1 MREAGLKLSAG
12 DTTEVELQHLPTA
25 VLVRR
30 LVKER
35 VRPHLS
41 RLVVAIICM
50 AIVAGVTAANAW
62 LVKPVLDEVFAAKN
76 AALLYWIPG
85 AVLTLAIIKGAAGY
99 LEAVQMEYVGQRMVA
114 DLQVGMFN
122 RIIGADLAFF
132 SRNPTG
138 RLISR
143 FTNDANLLRH
153 TVVRSLTGLVKDTMM
168 LSFLVALM
176 FYQNFTLAFIAFV
189 VFPLAIWPIVR
200 IGKRMRRVS
209 ADTQTQMAELTTL
222 LDETF
227 QGSRVVK
234 AYGMEEYE
242 TNRVDRIVEGVFQ
255 LLYKAAKVRSI
266 SRPVMES
273 LGGIAVAV
281 IILYGGNQVIQGTTT
296 TGTFFSFITA
306 MLLAYQP
313 LKNIANLNSN
323 LQEGLAA
330 AQRVFLMLDIEPEIT
345 ERPDA
350 RTLEVTDGAI
360 AFDGVSF
367 RYNDKIAALEAITLN
382 ITAGETVALVGPSGA
397 GKTTIMNLIPRFYDV
412 GDGEIRIDGVDLRD
426 VTLES
431 LRANIA
437 LVSQEITLFD
447 DTVRANIA
455 YGRPSAT
462 EPEIFEAARNAGA
475 DDFIRALPDGYDTHV
490 GGRGLNLS
498 GGQRQRLAI
507 ARAMLK
513 DAPILLLDEATSALD
528 TESERHVQAA
538 LNRLKKGRTTLVIA
552 HRLSTVTDADR
563 ICVMEAGRIIEA
575 GNHDELLAQNGAY
588 ARLYSL
594 QFTNPSDQQTSVQQT
609 PAQPTPAQPT
619 GA

>member
-1 MREAGLKLSAG
+1 
-12 DTTEVELQHLPTA
+12 
-25 VLVRR
+25 VRR
-30 LVKER
+30 LVNER

-41 RLVVAIICM
+41 RLVIAIVCM

-62 LVKPVLDEVFAAKN
+62 LVKPVLDEVFAARDTT
-76 AALLYWIPG
+76 LLYLIPG
-85 AVLTLAIIKGAAGY
+85 AVLALALIKGAAGY
-99 LEAVQMEYVGQRMVA
+99 IEAVQMEYVGQRMVA
-114 DLQVGMFN
+114 DLQISMFQQ
-122 RIIGADLAFF
+122 IIGADLAFF

-153 TVVRSLTGLVKDTMM
+153 TVVRSLTGLVKDSLM
-168 LSFLVALM
+168 LSFLMALM
-176 FYQNFTLAFIAFV
+176 FYQNFTLALVAFV

-200 IGKRMRRVS
+200 IGRRMRRVS

-234 AYGMEEYE
+234 AYGMEDYE
-242 TNRVDRIVEGVFQ
+242 TRRVDRIVEGVFQ
-255 LLYKAAKVRSI
+255 LIYKAAKVRSI
-266 SRPVMES
+266 SRPVMET
-273 LGGIAVAV
+273 LGGIAVAT
-281 IILYGGNQVIQGTTT
+281 IILYGGGQVIAGTTT

-313 LKNIANLNSN
+313 LKNIANMNSN

-330 AQRVFLMLDIEPEIT
+330 AQRVFMMLDTEPEIID
-345 ERPDA
+345 RADA
-350 RTLEVTDGAI
+350 RTLEITGGAI
-360 AFDGVSF
+360 SFDQVSF
-367 RYNDKIAALEAITLN
+367 RYNDDISALDGITLD
-382 ITAGETVALVGPSGA
+382 IAAGETVALVGPSGA
-397 GKTTIMNLIPRFYDV
+397 GKTTVMNLIPRFYDV
-412 GDGEIRIDGVDLRD
+412 DRGAVRLDGIDIRD
-426 VTLES
+426 VTLAS

-455 YGRPSAT
+455 YGRSTAT
-462 EPEIFEAARNAGA
+462 EPEIVEAARNAGA
-475 DDFIRALPDGYDTHV
+475 DEFIRALPNGYDTHV

-538 LNRLKKGRTTLVIA
+538 LARLKKGRTTLVIA

-563 ICVMEAGRIIEA
+563 ICVMEAGRIIES
-575 GNHDELLAQNGAY
+575 GGHDELLACEGAY
-588 ARLYSL
+588 ARLYAL
-594 QFTNPSDQQTSVQQT
+594 QFSDRPGAM
-609 PAQPTPAQPT
+609 PARRAKV
-619 GA
+619 

>member
-1 MREAGLKLSAG
+1 M
-12 DTTEVELQHLPTA
+12 
-25 VLVRR
+25 RR

-35 VRPHLS
+35 IRPHLS
-41 RLVVAIICM
+41 RLVIAIICM

-62 LVKPVLDEVFAAKN
+62 LVKPVLDEVFEAKN
-76 AALLYWIPG
+76 AALLYLIPG
-85 AVLTLAIIKGAAGY
+85 AVLALALIKGAAGY

-132 SRNPTG
+132 SRNPVG

-153 TVVRSLTGLVKDTMM
+153 TVVRSLTGLVKDSMM
-168 LSFLVALM
+168 LTFLVALM
-176 FYQNFTLAFIAFV
+176 FYQNATLAFIAFV

-234 AYGMEEYE
+234 AYGMEDYE
-242 TNRVDRIVEGVFQ
+242 TQRVDRIVDGVFR

-266 SRPVMES
+266 SRPVMET
-273 LGGIAVAV
+273 LGGVAIAV
-281 IILYGGNQVIQGTTT
+281 IILYGGSQVIQGTTT

-330 AQRVFLMLDIEPEIT
+330 AQRVFRMLDIESEIT
-345 ERPDA
+345 DREDA
-350 RTLEVTDGAI
+350 SALDIDGGKI
-360 AFDGVSF
+360 SFEGVSF
-367 RYNDKIAALEAITLN
+367 RYSDEIAALDN
-382 ITAGETVALVGPSGA
+382 ISLDIAAGETVALVGPSGA
-397 GKTTIMNLIPRFYDV
+397 GKTTVMNLIPRFYDIGHGV
-412 GDGEIRIDGVDLRD
+412 VRIDGTDLRD
-426 VTLES
+426 VTLKS

-455 YGRPSAT
+455 YGRPSAS
-462 EPEIFEAARNAGA
+462 EEEIFEAARNAGA
-475 DDFIRALPDGYDTHV
+475 DDFIRALPNGYETHV

-538 LNRLKKGRTTLVIA
+538 LTRLKEGRTTLVIA

-563 ICVMEAGRIIEA
+563 ICVMEAGRIIES
-575 GNHDELLAQNGAY
+575 GSHTELLAQKGAY

-594 QFTNPSDQQTSVQQT
+594 QFTEPASV
-609 PAQPTPAQPT
+609 QPT

>member
-1 MREAGLKLSAG
+1 MREVRLKQSAG
-12 DTTEVELQHLPTA
+12 KSTEDEPQHLPSS

-35 VRPHLS
+35 IRPHRS
-41 RLVVAIICM
+41 RLAVAIICM
-50 AIVAGVTAANAW
+50 AIVAAVTAANAW

-76 AALLYWIPG
+76 VALLYWIPG
-85 AVLTLAIIKGAAGY
+85 AVFGLALIKGFAGY
-99 LEAVQMEYVGQRMVA
+99 VEAVQMEYVGQRMVA
-114 DLQVGMFN
+114 DLQVGMFD

-138 RLISR
+138 KLISR

-153 TVVRSLTGLVKDTMM
+153 TVVRSLTGLVKDTLM
-168 LSFLVALM
+168 LVFLVALM
-176 FYQNFTLAFIAFV
+176 FYQDATLAFIAFV
-189 VFPLAIWPIVR
+189 VFPLAIWPIVL

-209 ADTQTQMAELTTL
+209 ADTQAQMAELTTL

-242 TNRVDRIVEGVFQ
+242 TNRVDRIVDGVFQ

-273 LGGIAVAV
+273 LGGIAISA
-281 IILYGGNQVIQGTTT
+281 IILYGGKQVIDGATT

-330 AQRVFLMLDIEPEIT
+330 AQRVFMMLDIEPEIT
-345 ERPDA
+345 ER
-350 RTLEVTDGAI
+350 DGARPLEI
-360 AFDGVSF
+360 SGGTISFDKVGF
-367 RYNDKIAALEAITLN
+367 RYNDDIAALDSVTLD
-382 ITAGETVALVGPSGA
+382 IKAGETVALVGPSGA
-397 GKTTIMNLIPRFYDV
+397 GKTTVMNLIPRFYDV
-412 GDGEIRIDGVDLRD
+412 GEGTVTIDGNDIRD
-426 VTLES
+426 VTLAS

-455 YGRPSAT
+455 YGRPGASEAD
-462 EPEIFEAARNAGA
+462 IVEAARNAGA
-475 DDFIRALPDGYDTHV
+475 DEFINALPDGYDTHV

-528 TESERHVQAA
+528 TESERTVQAA
-538 LNRLKKGRTTLVIA
+538 LARLKKGRTTLVIA

-563 ICVMEAGRIIEA
+563 ICVMEAGRIIES
-575 GNHDELLAQNGAY
+575 GNHNELLAQEGAY

-594 QFTNPSDQQTSVQQT
+594 QFTNPPAQQTHAQQEEV
-609 PAQPTPAQPT
+609 
-619 GA
+619 

>member
-1 MREAGLKLSAG
+1 M
-12 DTTEVELQHLPTA
+12 
-25 VLVRR
+25 RR

-35 VRPHLS
+35 IRPHLS
-41 RLVVAIICM
+41 RLVIAIICM

-62 LVKPVLDEVFAAKN
+62 LVKPVLDEVFEAKN
-76 AALLYWIPG
+76 AALLYLIPG
-85 AVLTLAIIKGAAGY
+85 AVLALALIKGAAGY

-153 TVVRSLTGLVKDTMM
+153 TVVRSLTGLVKDSMM
-168 LSFLVALM
+168 LTFLVALM
-176 FYQNFTLAFIAFV
+176 FYQNATLAFIAFV

-234 AYGMEEYE
+234 AYGMEDYE
-242 TNRVDRIVEGVFQ
+242 TQRVDRIVDGVFR

-266 SRPVMES
+266 SRPVMET
-273 LGGIAVAV
+273 LGGVAIAV
-281 IILYGGNQVIQGTTT
+281 IILYGGSQVIQGTTT

-330 AQRVFLMLDIEPEIT
+330 AQRVFRMLDIESEIT
-345 ERPDA
+345 DREDA
-350 RTLEVTDGAI
+350 SALDIGGGKISFE
-360 AFDGVSF
+360 GVSF
-367 RYNDKIAALEAITLN
+367 RYSDEIAALDN
-382 ITAGETVALVGPSGA
+382 ISLDIAAGETVALVGPSGA
-397 GKTTIMNLIPRFYDV
+397 GKTTVMNLIPRFYDIGHGV
-412 GDGEIRIDGVDLRD
+412 VRIDGTDLRD
-426 VTLES
+426 VTLKS

-455 YGRPSAT
+455 YGRPSAS
-462 EPEIFEAARNAGA
+462 EEEIFEAARNAGA
-475 DDFIRALPDGYDTHV
+475 DDFIRALPNGYETHV

-538 LNRLKKGRTTLVIA
+538 LTRLKKGRTTLVIA

-563 ICVMEAGRIIEA
+563 ICVMEAGRIIES
-575 GNHDELLAQNGAY
+575 GSHTELLAQKGAY

-594 QFTNPSDQQTSVQQT
+594 QFAEPASV
-609 PAQPTPAQPT
+609 QPT

>member
-1 MREAGLKLSAG
+1 M
-12 DTTEVELQHLPTA
+12 
-25 VLVRR
+25 LVRR
-30 LVKER
+30 LVNER

-50 AIVAGVTAANAW
+50 AVVAGVTAANAW
-62 LVKPVLDEVFAAKN
+62 LVKPVLDEVFEAKN

-85 AVLTLAIIKGAAGY
+85 AVLALALIKGAAGY

-153 TVVRSLTGLVKDTMM
+153 TVVRSLTGLVKDAMM
-168 LSFLVALM
+168 LAFLVALM
-176 FYQNFTLAFIAFV
+176 FYQNATLAFIAFV

-234 AYGMEEYE
+234 AYGMEDYE
-242 TNRVDRIVEGVFQ
+242 THRVDRIVEGVFQ

-266 SRPVMES
+266 SRPVMET
-273 LGGIAVAV
+273 LGGVAIAV
-281 IILYGGNQVIQGTTT
+281 IIFYGGSQVIQGSTT

-345 ERPDA
+345 ERDDA
-350 RTLEVTDGAI
+350 RALHITGGVI
-360 AFDGVSF
+360 SFDGVGF
-367 RYNDKIAALEAITLN
+367 RYSAEIPALDNITLD
-382 ITAGETVALVGPSGA
+382 IKAGETVALVGPSGA
-397 GKTTIMNLIPRFYDV
+397 GKTTVMNLIPRFYDV
-412 GDGEIRIDGVDLRD
+412 NQGAVRIDGSDLRD

-455 YGRPSAT
+455 YGRPSAS
-462 EPEIFEAARNAGA
+462 EAEIIEAARNAGA
-475 DDFIRALPDGYDTHV
+475 DEFIHALPDGYETHV

-538 LNRLKKGRTTLVIA
+538 LTRLMKGRTTLVIA

-563 ICVMEAGRIIEA
+563 ICVMESGRIIES

-594 QFTNPSDQQTSVQQT
+594 QFDDRPVQQPPVQRT
-609 PAQPTPAQPT
+609 PAHRT

>member
-1 MREAGLKLSAG
+1 M
-12 DTTEVELQHLPTA
+12 
-25 VLVRR
+25 
-30 LVKER
+30 
-35 VRPHLS
+35 
-41 RLVVAIICM
+41 
-50 AIVAGVTAANAW
+50 
-62 LVKPVLDEVFAAKN
+62 
-76 AALLYWIPG
+76 
-85 AVLTLAIIKGAAGY
+85 TLA
-99 LEAVQMEYVGQRMVA
+99 
-114 DLQVGMFN
+114 
-122 RIIGADLAFF
+122 
-132 SRNPTG
+132 
-138 RLISR
+138 
-143 FTNDANLLRH
+143 
-153 TVVRSLTGLVKDTMM
+153 
-168 LSFLVALM
+168 FLVALM
-176 FYQNFTLAFIAFV
+176 FYQDATLAFIAFV

-242 TNRVDRIVEGVFQ
+242 TGRVDRIVEGVFQ

-266 SRPVMES
+266 SRPVMET
-273 LGGIAVAV
+273 LGGIAISV
-281 IILYGGNQVIQGTTT
+281 IILYGGSQVIQGTTT
-296 TGTFFSFITA
+296 AGAFVSFITA

-313 LKNIANLNSN
+313 LKSIANLNSN

-330 AQRVFLMLDIEPEIT
+330 AQRVFRTIDIEPEIT
-345 ERPDA
+345 EREGA
-350 RTLEVTDGAI
+350 RALEIAGGAI
-360 AFDGVSF
+360 SFDGVGF
-367 RYNDKIAALEAITLN
+367 RYNDDIAALDDITLN
-382 ITAGETVALVGPSGA
+382 IEAGETVALVGPSGA
-397 GKTTIMNLIPRFYDV
+397 GKTTIMNLIPRFYDIGHGAV
-412 GDGEIRIDGVDLRD
+412 RIDGSDVRD
-426 VTLES
+426 VTLKS

-455 YGRPSAT
+455 YGRPSASD
-462 EPEIFEAARNAGA
+462 EEIFEAARNAGA
-475 DDFIRALPDGYDTHV
+475 DEFIRALPDGYETHV

-538 LNRLKKGRTTLVIA
+538 LTRLKKGRTTLVIA

-563 ICVMEAGRIIEA
+563 ICVMEAGRIIES
-575 GNHDELLAQNGAY
+575 GTHDELLAQTGAY
-588 ARLYSL
+588 AKLYSL
-594 QFTNPSDQQTSVQQT
+594 QFAKPTVQPAPVQQT
-609 PAQPTPAQPT
+609 

>member
-1 MREAGLKLSAG
+1 M
-12 DTTEVELQHLPTA
+12 
-25 VLVRR
+25 
-30 LVKER
+30 KER
-35 VRPHLS
+35 IRPHLS
-41 RLVVAIICM
+41 RLVIAIICM

-62 LVKPVLDEVFAAKN
+62 LVKPVLDEVFEAKN
-76 AALLYWIPG
+76 AALLYLIPG
-85 AVLTLAIIKGAAGY
+85 AVLALALIKGAAGY

-153 TVVRSLTGLVKDTMM
+153 TVVRSLTGLVKDSMM
-168 LSFLVALM
+168 LTFLVALM
-176 FYQNFTLAFIAFV
+176 FYQNATLAFIAFV

-234 AYGMEEYE
+234 AYGMEDYE
-242 TNRVDRIVEGVFQ
+242 TQRVDRIVDGVFR

-266 SRPVMES
+266 SRPVMET
-273 LGGIAVAV
+273 LGGVAIAVT
-281 IILYGGNQVIQGTTT
+281 ILYGGSQVIQGTTT

-330 AQRVFLMLDIEPEIT
+330 AQRVFRMLDIESEIT
-345 ERPDA
+345 DRKDA
-350 RTLEVTDGAI
+350 SALDIDGGKI
-360 AFDGVSF
+360 SFEGVSF
-367 RYNDKIAALEAITLN
+367 RYSDEIAALDN
-382 ITAGETVALVGPSGA
+382 ISLDIAAGETVALVGPSGA
-397 GKTTIMNLIPRFYDV
+397 GKTTVMNLIPRFYDIGHGV
-412 GDGEIRIDGVDLRD
+412 VRIDGTDLRD
-426 VTLES
+426 VTLKS

-455 YGRPSAT
+455 YGRPSAS
-462 EPEIFEAARNAGA
+462 EEEIFEAARNAGA
-475 DDFIRALPDGYDTHV
+475 DDFIRALPNGYETHV

-538 LNRLKKGRTTLVIA
+538 LTRLKKGRTTLVIA

-563 ICVMEAGRIIEA
+563 ICVMEAGRIIES
-575 GNHDELLAQNGAY
+575 GSHTELLAQKGAY

-594 QFTNPSDQQTSVQQT
+594 QFAEPASV
-609 PAQPTPAQPT
+609 QPT